1 MKFIGLIVSCGFD
14 GSVNNII
21 LNSLFPEADIMQV
34 THYLDVFNHASRDK
48 AQSFFLSV
56 IKDMRTADWELILEL
71 NDRYIACN
79 FVGIKTSSDV
89 IILAE
94 ADMDSFVDYL
104 EDPTRLNSEMVNSI
118 RSYYKQTSRD
128 TMQISHDFYLK
139 EMTQLNNELVNTQ
152 RELSK
157 KKSDLE
163 KLIEQKNF
171 YVGMVAHDLRNPIGA
186 IQAFSNILSDEL
198 GSTLNQDHRTF
209 LDIINTTSDFM
220 LTLVEDILQMS
231 QLESGKIVLKK
242 EPINLLAFLNEN
254 VQILQL
260 IASRK
265 QIDIQL
271 NVYHTTEAVM
281 MDRTKIQQ
289 VLGNL
294 ITNAIKFSPHN
305 SSVWIETE
313 ESEEFVT
320 ILVRDEGP
328 GIVGIDP
335 EKLFEPFQIGKAIAT
350 DGESSTGLGL
360 AIAKN
365 IIKAHYGNLWV
376 RSASGGGSVFSFSI
390 PVTK

>member
-14 GSVNNII
+14 GSIHNII
-21 LNSLFPEADIMQV
+21 LNSIFPEAGIKQTD
-34 THYLDVFNHASRDK
+34 HYLEVFNHASRDK

-56 IKDMRTADWELILEL
+56 IKDGRAADWELILEL
-71 NDRYIACN
+71 DDRYIACN
-79 FVGIKTSSDV
+79 FVGIKTGSEV
-89 IILAE
+89 IFIAE

-104 EDPTRLNSEMVNSI
+104 EDLTRLNSEMVNSI
-118 RSYYKQTSRD
+118 RSYYKLASKDSTQS
-128 TMQISHDFYLK
+128 SHDFYLK
-139 EMTQLNNELVNTQ
+139 EMTQLNNDLVNTQ

-157 KKSDLE
+157 KKSELE
-163 KLIEQKNF
+163 RLIEQKNF

-186 IQAFSNILSDEL
+186 IQSFSNILSDEL
-198 GSTLNQDHRTF
+198 GASLNDDHKTF
-209 LDIINTTSDFM
+209 LNIITTTSDFM

-242 EPINLLAFLNEN
+242 EPVNLLDFLKEN

-260 IASRK
+260 IATRK
-265 QIDIQL
+265 HIDIRL
-271 NVYHTTEAVM
+271 NIHHHVETLM

-305 SSVWIETE
+305 SSIWIEIE
-313 ESEEFVT
+313 ESSEYVT
-320 ILVRDEGP
+320 IAVRDEGP
-328 GIVGIDP
+328 GITGIDP
-335 EKLFEPFQIGKAIAT
+335 DKLFEPFQIGKAIAT

-365 IIKAHYGNLWV
+365 IIVAHDGNLWV
-376 RSASGGGSVFSFSI
+376 RSGANGGSIFSFSL
-390 PVTK
+390 PTSF